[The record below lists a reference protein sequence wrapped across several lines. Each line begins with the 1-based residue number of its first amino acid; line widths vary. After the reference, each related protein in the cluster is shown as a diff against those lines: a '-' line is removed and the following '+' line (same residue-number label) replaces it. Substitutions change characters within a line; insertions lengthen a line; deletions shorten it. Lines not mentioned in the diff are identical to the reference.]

1 MRIRTVSFLIAL
13 AAVVGYSL
21 TMQADESSDPKKSES
36 KKPET
41 EKSERVQIQEALKE
55 FNPWIGGWR
64 GGGQV
69 RRGSTRGAWVEKG
82 NFVWKFSGENIGIQ
96 YTVDGAKHVKTGLLS
111 WDPKEKEY
119 TFDAELADE
128 SKLKYRGELKK
139 GVLTL
144 ESEPNEAGYVS
155 QVTMRQLNAKRFLVS
170 YKRRKKTAS
179 FYLAVGEVGYTRE
192 GTRLAASDNTGPEC
206 IVTGGAGTIR
216 VSYKGKN
223 YYVCCTG
230 CRDAFNDDPEGI
242 IEAYLAELEE
252 KKKEAAN

>member
-1 MRIRTVSFLIAL
+1 MRVRTVSFLLAL
-13 AAVVGYSL
+13 VAVAGYSL
-21 TMQADESSDPKKSES
+21 TMHADESSESKKAKKSES
-36 KKPET
+36 
-41 EKSERVQIQEALKE
+41 EKSERTQIQEALKA

-82 NFVWKFSGENIGIQ
+82 NFVWKFSGDTIGIQ

-111 WDPKEKEY
+111 WDAKEKEY

-144 ESEPNEAGYVS
+144 ESEPNDAGYVS
-155 QVTMRQLNAKRFLVS
+155 QIIMRQLNEKRFLVS
-170 YKRRKKTAS
+170 YKRRKKAAS

-206 IVTGGAGTIR
+206 VVTGGAGTIR
-216 VSYKGKN
+216 VSFKGKN

-242 IEAYLAELEE
+242 IESYLAELEE
-252 KKKEAAN
+252 RKNKKDSTN